1 MALEHRFLRPNG
13 VRLHC
18 VVDGEG
24 PLVILLHGFPE
35 YWAAW
40 KHQIAAL
47 APHFRVVAPDLRGYN
62 ESDKPLGLR
71 HYTLDALVGDVE
83 GLVHAFGEREA
94 VIVGHDWGG
103 ALAWSVAI
111 DRPAITRKLVVMNCP
126 HPAVF
131 AENLRG
137 GNRKQLWKSW
147 YMFFFQIP
155 RLPEWLLGLGH
166 ARAIG
171 RAFERSTVQR
181 GAFSAE
187 DIANLR
193 DVAAKPGALRSALN
207 YYRAIFRSPEALAQA
222 PAPVRR
228 FLGRRMPAPTRP
240 LRLTRAD
247 WPRIQAPTLLIWGEQ
262 DIALRKELTYGME
275 SLFDAPLTI
284 RYLPDSGH
292 WVQNEKPE
300 EVNRWLLE
308 FLSDQTAT
316 ASQAASVGTAPDAP
330 QA

>member
-1 MALEHRFLRPNG
+1 MALEHRFLTPNG

-35 YWAAW
+35 YWGSW
-40 KHQIAAL
+40 RHQIAAL
-47 APHFRVVAPDLRGYN
+47 APRFRVVAPDLRGYN

-71 HYTLDALVGDVE
+71 NYTIDALVGDVE

-111 DRPAITRKLVVMNCP
+111 ERPAITKRLVVMNCP

-131 AENLRG
+131 SEHLRA
-137 GNRKQLWKSW
+137 NPKQLLKSW

-155 RLPEWLLGLGH
+155 GLPEWLMGLGH

-171 RAFERSTVQR
+171 RAIQNSVVQH
-181 GAFSAE
+181 GAFTEE
-187 DIANLR
+187 DLANLR

-207 YYRAIFRSPEALAQA
+207 YYRAIFRSPEGLAQM
-222 PAPVRR
+222 PAFARA
-228 FLGRRMPAPTRP
+228 FLGRRMPPASRP
-240 LRLTRAD
+240 LRLKPED
-247 WPRIQAPTLLIWGEQ
+247 WPRIQCPTLLIWGEQ
-262 DIALRKELTYGME
+262 DVALTKELTYGLE
-275 SLFDAPLTI
+275 PLIDAPLTI

-292 WVQNEKPE
+292 WVQNEKPD
-300 EVNRWLLE
+300 EVNRYLLE
-308 FLSDQTAT
+308 FLSDLTAT
-316 ASQAASVGTAPDAP
+316 AAPGYTPAPDAP